1 MQRILFSIIG
11 VAVLIIWVGGVPY
24 ATSAETT
31 AADIQVNTYTTG
43 NQYDPS
49 AVMGPAGNF
58 VMT

>member
-24 ATSAETT
+24 ATT